1 MLDHSPDTT
10 GDHFVEIV
18 ATARQQLLGV
28 VPEQVARL
36 HWDAACL
43 AQYRSER
50 LTETLSFAAEQSPWH
65 AGRLSSLDLE
75 AVTPEDLTSLPT
87 MTKADV
93 MDAWDRIVTD
103 PRLSLDAARQHLA
116 RVDDGGPPFLLG
128 KYFVFTTGGTTGQ
141 PGVFVWSIEEFA
153 RLGASTIRLGID
165 AGDPPAQRLTF
176 VAARS
181 LRHPSAWPPLLLH
194 GRQHAGSRQRVS
206 IDQPVSAIVE
216 QLNAI
221 SPDSMWVVSSML
233 PALVEAAAAGALR
246 ISPRRIVAGADAVEP
261 RALDAAEAVF
271 GTRPVESYATTDVG
285 MVADQAPAEDALIV
299 HDDLMIVEPVDE
311 DDRPVPPGELSHH
324 VLVTSLHQRTMPM
337 IRYRIDDRIRVAPR
351 AGRRYP
357 AFTRVASIDGRA
369 DDLFRYGDVTVHPH
383 SFRSILTRHASVD
396 DYQIRQK
403 PKGAE
408 VLIQVRGLCDVATL
422 TAQLTAALV
431 AAGVPGATAQVAV
444 VDEIP
449 RTRLGKRLRFVP
461 ARPGG

>member
-1 MLDHSPDTT
+1 MLNDRPDMT
-10 GDHFVEIV
+10 GDQLEEFA

-28 VPEQVARL
+28 MPEQVARL
-36 HWDAACL
+36 HWDVASL
-43 AQYRSER
+43 AQYRSAR

-65 AGRLSSLDLE
+65 ADRLSSLDLE

-103 PRLSLDAARQHLA
+103 PRLSLDAAQQHLA
-116 RVDDGGPPFLLG
+116 RVDDGGLPFLLD
-128 KYFVFTTGGTTGQ
+128 KYVAFTTGGSTGR

-153 RLGASTIRLGID
+153 RWGASAIRFGID
-165 AGDPPAQRLTF
+165 AGDPPAKRLTF

-181 LRHPSAWPPLLLH
+181 LRHPSAWAPLLLH
-194 GRQHAGSRQRVS
+194 GWSAGSRQRVP
-206 IDQPVSAIVE
+206 IDQPVPAIVE

-221 SPDSMWVVSSML
+221 APDRMWVVSSVL
-233 PALVEAAAAGALR
+233 PALIDAAAAGALR
-246 ISPRRIVAGADAVEP
+246 ISPHRITAGADAVDP
-261 RALDAAEAVF
+261 RALAAAEAVF
-271 GTRPVESYATTDVG
+271 GTRPVQSYATTDVG
-285 MVADQAPAEDALIV
+285 MVADQAPTEDTLIV

-311 DDRPVPPGELSHH
+311 DDSPVPTGELSHH

-337 IRYRIDDRIRVAPR
+337 IRYRIDDRIRGAPP
-351 AGRRYP
+351 AGPRYP
-357 AFTRVASIDGRA
+357 GFTRVTSIDGRA

-383 SFRSILTRHASVD
+383 TFRSVLTRHASVH

-403 PKGAE
+403 PDGAE

-422 TAQLTAALV
+422 TTQLTAALV
-431 AAGVPGATAQVAV
+431 AAGVSGATAQVAV
-444 VDEIP
+444 VNEIP

-461 ARPGG
+461 ARRGG